1 VGEDWKAQAERPL
14 AGYFEAVKAED
25 LDRALGF
32 FGERYLETRGAQG
45 LKADTEIIMT
55 RLGQLRE
62 YRLTAAS
69 RRIEFIPPESGTFVT
84 LEYEVRYAKHRA
96 KETFT
101 LHKPFVR
108 GEYRIVGHRIVSE
121 GFLRE

>member
-1 VGEDWKAQAERPL
+1 M
-14 AGYFEAVKAED
+14 
-25 LDRALGF
+25 DRAVTF
-32 FGERYLETRGAQG
+32 FAEHYLETRGAQG
-45 LKADTEIIMT
+45 LKADTELITT

-69 RRIEFIPPESGTFVT
+69 RRIEFIPPDSGTFVT

-101 LHKPFVR
+101 IHKPFVR